1 MKRVLSIVLVLAI
14 MLAVPFTAAATDAA
28 AEVTLAYRGIK
39 IVVDGTTM
47 NPVDTEGNSTEPFII
62 DGTTYLPVRAVAGAL
77 GLTVGWDN
85 ATSTVTLTSGGETN
99 YGSGTPAATNEKKT
113 ATIRY
118 RDIKIVI
125 DGQQITPKDSD
136 GVVVEPFIYDGSTYL
151 PIRAVAGALG
161 LDVGWDGETSTVSL
175 DSAENAEDTAG
186 IAEPGW
192 KMVSAHTDSW
202 LGTSDTTY
210 TYDAQGRLIEESGTN
225 SLTGDYVYKYQYDEN
240 GTLVYESFD
249 TDAKVMEGAEHYVYT
264 YDSQGRLLTSRTE
277 SYYNGM
283 TFEEYTYDADGNI
296 STYLTGDDQYQVFY
310 KYTYDAEGK
319 MLVEDL
325 DNGRKVYNYEYND
338 AGQLVHEYEAPLTE
352 LSYQC
357 FYTYD
362 AKGNLLSER
371 YGDDYYGYNTIAYT
385 YDEHDN
391 LLTVAYDDEL
401 AASYTYEYDAAG
413 NIIYEKETYDWD
425 YWEYKYDSK
434 GNLLES
440 FEYIHDGGTTREIY
454 EYNADGNVVK
464 NRLESITYYGY
475 VEEGIVMMALYMD
488 MDSSYDAQGR
498 LIREYLV
505 ISGEGTDETGVI
517 TVDYTYDANGNL
529 ARQVTTTKDGV
540 NDSVYEYK
548 YFG

>member
-391 LLTVAYDDEL
+391 LLTQTYNDVLDV
-401 AASYTYEYDAAG
+401 SYTYEYDAAG

>member
-249 TDAKVMEGAEHYVYT
+249 TEAKVKEGAEHYVYT

-283 TFEEYTYDADGNI
+283 TFEEYTYDAEGNI

-371 YGDDYYGYNTIAYT
+371 FGDDYYGYSTTTYT

-391 LLTVAYDDEL
+391 LLTVSYDDEL

-413 NIIYEKETYDWD
+413 NIIYEKETYGWD